1 MTAWIAAFS
10 AEALQRRR
18 RRAAS
23 SSTATSVEECA
34 REPSHLRRYA
44 GDTVLDG
51 QEKVAAR
58 GCWRG
63 TESANFYWG
72 SCVIELPDVMIF
84 IDKRTALF
92 EVSRSIGN
100 GFAKDGFRSVRRQLF
115 RKLNHARL
123 RPMPKIIATFESSF
137 AK

>member
-34 REPSHLRRYA
+34 REPLHLRRYA

-63 TESANFYWG
+63 TEIVNFYWG

-84 IDKRTALF
+84 IGECTTPF
-92 EVSRSIGN
+92 EAPRSIAS
-100 GFAKDGFRSVRRQLF
+100 GFAKDGSRSVRRQRF
-115 RKLNHARL
+115 RRLSHARL
-123 RPMPKIIATFESSF
+123 RPLPKIRAVFEFSF
-137 AK
+137 AE